1 MSRDRGVSQARSM
14 EKLDRLLTAQ
24 ELADYLEVPVTTLYH
39 WRQHREGPPAFRVG
53 KHLRYR
59 MSDVDEWIC
68 RQLEESDQ
76 AQFGLR

>member
-1 MSRDRGVSQARSM
+1 MLGFM
-14 EKLDRLLTAQ
+14 EMLDRLFTAQ

-59 MSDVDEWIC
+59 MSDVGGVTRDSWDMF
-68 RQLEESDQ
+68 RRSV
-76 AQFGLR
+76 